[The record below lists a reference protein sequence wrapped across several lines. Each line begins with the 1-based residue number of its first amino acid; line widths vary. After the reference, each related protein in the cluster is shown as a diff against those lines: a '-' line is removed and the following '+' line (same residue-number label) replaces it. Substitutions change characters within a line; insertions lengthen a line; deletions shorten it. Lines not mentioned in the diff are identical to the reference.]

1 MSIKKMSLL
10 VSSGLVFFLVA
21 SIVINTVSV
30 ARKKNMNKVSSVIKY
45 EINPGVTVSSY
56 NFIEVVQT
64 DETKEEVV
72 ENAEEEE

>member
-45 EINPGVTVSSY
+45 ESNPGVTV
-56 NFIEVVQT
+56 
-64 DETKEEVV
+64 
-72 ENAEEEE
+72 